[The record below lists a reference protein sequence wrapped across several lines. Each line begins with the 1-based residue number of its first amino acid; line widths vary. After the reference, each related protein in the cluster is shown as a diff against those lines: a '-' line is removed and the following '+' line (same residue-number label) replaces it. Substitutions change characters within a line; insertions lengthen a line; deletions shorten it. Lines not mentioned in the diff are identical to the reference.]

1 MANMEK
7 SERNGKDEKD
17 KRSICTF
24 CNDDGLLR
32 YAVAYCD
39 KCVKYVCTSCLKS
52 HAKFLPDHR
61 LIDGEMADSNKVKL
75 RAPLCEIHWDQTV
88 ELYCEDHVCVFCKF
102 CRRLKH
108 KQCCVKTVDDAMKD
122 RNVEA
127 EFESIFG
134 NLTQLQEHMEKK
146 RDENQAKFDDISK
159 HKGEIKSTVATLRK
173 ELIEV
178 LEKFENSLDGTE
190 NAVLENVTE
199 NIHSYSSFTEQLR
212 STLKSHDLE
221 RKESD
226 CESLFFSVVKLKQI
240 YNNYQ
245 TLMEQIENETT
256 VSELFVVQDERLPL
270 LIQKLTG
277 ISCEER
283 AEDVRKYPK
292 STDISCQ
299 KEIQKST
306 EEKDCQTE
314 AVLQDNK
321 EETDKQACNF
331 QKLTEPTDENYS
343 KVGAEYE
350 YRSAGDDAEQGS
362 SELTLEHGMQNIGT
376 KSFRSIKSC
385 SLLKETE
392 MVNYI
397 SKVCMLP
404 DGRVVCQFFSSR
416 SGRYLN
422 ILDKDMISIKELSL
436 SKDDASMDLSFLDVA
451 VLDIKRVVILM
462 SGLASVRTKNYQTME
477 NVNIIQ
483 MVTLM
488 PNVEVG
494 REIKLK
500 YKCTKITCFNNK
512 IYVYSPD
519 LPKSSGFRC
528 AGIEILNLNGDVLK
542 TIQLLKRVSCFCPNK
557 DGDIVYFGTRYVNG
571 IIKHFFKCVTKEGVN
586 VYNSSCSVQPKFAT
600 IDIEGNIM
608 ILASENIAVL
618 KPDGSQM
625 HVLLKR
631 ESVDK
636 NWHPTSM
643 FYNDINNTIL
653 VAGCIEMNKNK
664 LYLFQLQY

>member
-7 SERNGKDEKD
+7 SERKGKDEKD

-75 RAPLCEIHWDQTV
+75 RAPLCEIHRDQTV
-88 ELYCEDHVCVFCKF
+88 ELYCEDHGCVFCKF

-240 YNNYQ
+240 FNNYQ

-283 AEDVRKYPK
+283 SEDVRKYPK
-292 STDISCQ
+292 FTDISCQ
-299 KEIQKST
+299 KEIKKST
-306 EEKDCQTE
+306 EEKDCQTD
-314 AVLQDNK
+314 AVLHDNK

-331 QKLTEPTDENYS
+331 KKLTEPTDEKHS
-343 KVGAEYE
+343 KVGAEY
-350 YRSAGDDAEQGS
+350 RSVEDDAELGS

-392 MVNYI
+392 MVNCS

-404 DGRVVCQFFSSR
+404 DGRIVYHFDRRGC
-416 SGRYLN
+416 LN
-422 ILDKDMISIKELSL
+422 ILDKDMTTIKVLVIPPY
-436 SKDDASMDLSFLDVA
+436 KGDASVDFSSLDVA
-451 VLDIKRVVILM
+451 VLDTKRVVILI
-462 SGLASVRTKNYQTME
+462 SVLASVETKNYRTDE

-488 PNVEVG
+488 PNVELG

-500 YKCTKITCFNNK
+500 YTCKKIACFNNK

-519 LPKSSGFRC
+519 LPKSSCFRC

-542 TIQLLKRVSCFCPNK
+542 TIQLFEQLSCFCPNK

-571 IIKHFFKCVTKEGVN
+571 INKHFFKCVTKEGVE

-618 KPDGSQM
+618 KADGSQM

-631 ESVDK
+631 ESLDK

-653 VAGCIEMNKNK
+653 AAGYIEDYKNKNK